1 MDLLAQS
8 QTLKA
13 SREKELLSAGLPAY
27 TTAAGWLGYSEEKIV
42 KLSQQFMADG
52 FNDFKLKVGSDVED
66 DIRRCSIMRQTIGW
80 DRKLMVDANQKWG
93 VQQVSRHLVSNVR

>member
-1 MDLLAQS
+1 
-8 QTLKA
+8 
-13 SREKELLSAGLPAY
+13 
-27 TTAAGWLGYSEEKIV
+27 
-42 KLSQQFMADG
+42 MAEG

-66 DIRRCSIMRQTIGW
+66 DIRRCAIMRQTIGW

>member
-93 VQQVSRHLVSNVR
+93 VQQVTPRYRE

>member
-93 VQQVSRHLVSNVR
+93 VQQVRRSVSQF